1 MIPNKPNSYLAY
13 KKSKLTTPVIQ
24 EKKKISKF
32 SFICQLFLATFVFI
46 FIIIVFVI
54 MRYSQKMD
62 IEYSKN
68 ELIQQENETSEN
80 LVSYDNE
87 NQGKI
92 DKRLILLQQE
102 ENAPSEAKLT
112 EKKKEAEIIDPK
124 LIEESKKIEKIE
136 KEKEA
141 KKNHQTDEASK
152 DETKPSL
159 KGLLDEVKKT
169 NTHELKPAINTN
181 IQTIMSKVLI
191 GKYATLEEAQA
202 AQVSIK
208 ANNSNLSPYVKKIGE
223 IYAVQTGSYQDF
235 NVAKVQA
242 QNLKS
247 KGYEV
252 WIYQQ

>member
-1 MIPNKPNSYLAY
+1 M
-13 KKSKLTTPVIQ
+13 
-24 EKKKISKF
+24 
-32 SFICQLFLATFVFI
+32 
-46 FIIIVFVI
+46 
-54 MRYSQKMD
+54 
-62 IEYSKN
+62 
-68 ELIQQENETSEN
+68 
-80 LVSYDNE
+80 
-87 NQGKI
+87 
-92 DKRLILLQQE
+92 
-102 ENAPSEAKLT
+102 
-112 EKKKEAEIIDPK
+112 
-124 LIEESKKIEKIE
+124 
-136 KEKEA
+136 
-141 KKNHQTDEASK
+141 
-152 DETKPSL
+152 
-159 KGLLDEVKKT
+159 LDEVKKS

-181 IQTIMSKVLI
+181 IQTIMSKVLV

>member
-24 EKKKISKF
+24 DKKKISKF
-32 SFICQLFLATFVFI
+32 SFICQLFLATFIVI

-54 MRYSQKMD
+54 MKYSQKMD

-68 ELIQQENETSEN
+68 ELIQQSDENSES

-112 EKKKEAEIIDPK
+112 EKKKDSEVIDPK
-124 LIEESKKIEKIE
+124 LIEENKKLD
-136 KEKEA
+136 
-141 KKNHQTDEASK
+141 KK
-152 DETKPSL
+152 ETKNIQKEEISKEEIRPTL
-159 KGLLDEVKKT
+159 KGLLDEVKK
-169 NTHELKPAINTN
+169 NSSHELKPTINTN
-181 IQTIMSKVLI
+181 IQTIMSKILV
-191 GKYATLEEAQA
+191 GKYATLEEAQS

-208 ANNSNLSPYVKKIGE
+208 ASNPNLSPYVKKIGE
-223 IYAVQTGSYQDF
+223 IYAIQMGSYQDF

-242 QNLKS
+242 QNLKA